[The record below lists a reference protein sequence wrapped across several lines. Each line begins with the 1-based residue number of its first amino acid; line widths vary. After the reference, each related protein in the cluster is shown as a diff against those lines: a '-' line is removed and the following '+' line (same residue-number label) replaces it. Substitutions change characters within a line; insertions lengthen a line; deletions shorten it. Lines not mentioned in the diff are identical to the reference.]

1 MNRLTDFFLSLIF
14 FLMLLPLMLVISI
27 LIKFDSRGPVF
38 FISTRVGQNNQK
50 FKMIKF
56 RTMYINT
63 ELIESAKLKDPSSKV
78 TKLGK
83 IMRKLS
89 IDEIPQF
96 FNVLNNDMSI
106 VGPRPLPE
114 INEKKI
120 NKNLR
125 IKRRKVPPGITGM
138 SQGNYTGKYR
148 KLEDKVKLDVSFI
161 DNYSLFIYFKILL
174 RTPIVLIIRLL
185 KNKSSII
192 K

>member
-1 MNRLTDFFLSLIF
+1 MKYIFTRVFDILISIFLLFILFPIILLT
-14 FLMLLPLMLVISI
+14 SI
-27 LIKFDSRGPVF
+27 LIIIFDGRPILFTQVRIGQYGKKFRIF
-38 FISTRVGQNNQK
+38 
-50 FKMIKF
+50 KF
-56 RTMYINT
+56 RTMKNYSFKN
-63 ELIESAKLKDPSSKV
+63 ENLRV
-78 TKLGK
+78 TKFGK
-83 IMRKLS
+83 IIRRLS

-96 FNVLNNDMSI
+96 LNVLNNDMSI

-120 NKNLR
+120 NKNLK

-138 SQGNYTGKYR
+138 SQINYTGKYR

-161 DNYSLFIYFKILL
+161 DNYSLLVYFKILL
-174 RTPIVLIIRLL
+174 HTPIVLIIRLL